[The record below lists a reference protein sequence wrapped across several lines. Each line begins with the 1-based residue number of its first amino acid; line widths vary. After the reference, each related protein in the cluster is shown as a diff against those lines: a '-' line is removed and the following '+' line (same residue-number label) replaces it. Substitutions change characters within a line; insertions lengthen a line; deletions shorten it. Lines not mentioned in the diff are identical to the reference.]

1 MEEGKDFKVLF
12 RKWQE
17 RKINPTE
24 TQQLMRLIESG
35 AHSDELTRMLSE
47 FYESDVDDNV
57 ISSNDHKTAYEQL
70 MASICEIE
78 SLKSRNENGR
88 KLTPIRIAAIAASLI
103 VLAVSAI
110 YLFRTLGLPDAT
122 SSIATFTDKQYFRL
136 PDGTA
141 VTLNENSSLSYDQ
154 EFRNKV
160 REVTLTGEAFFDV
173 AHVLNRPFVVRTRKI
188 NTTVLGTAFNINS
201 FTTKVVVT
209 VMRGKVKVS
218 SGRTVMGELAPN
230 EAITINEKSMQFK
243 KYVVD
248 AGKAIV
254 WKANHLVM
262 DEVTMKQAADLIAK
276 HFNIKV
282 RIATPALEK
291 CKISAFFIKDESLDE
306 VLEAISLAKIGSY
319 TLKDGVAT
327 ISGKCE

>member
-1 MEEGKDFKVLF
+1 MEDGKDFKVLF
-12 RKWQE
+12 KKWQE
-17 RKINPTE
+17 RKINSAE
-24 TQQLMRLIESG
+24 KQQLMQLIESC
-35 AHSDELTRMLSE
+35 AYNEELTRMLAE
-47 FYESDVDDNV
+47 FHESDVDDNV
-57 ISSNDHKTAYEQL
+57 IYSNDEEAAYEQL
-70 MASICEIE
+70 MANIHGIQ
-78 SLKSRNENGR
+78 SLKFRNENGR
-88 KLTPIRIAAIAASLI
+88 KLTPIRIAAIAASFI
-103 VLAVSAI
+103 FLAGLVI
-110 YLFRTLGLPDAT
+110 YLFRTIGLPDAT
-122 SSIATFTDKQYFRL
+122 SNITTFADKQYFRL

-154 EFRNKV
+154 EFGNKV

-173 AHVLNRPFVVRTRKI
+173 AHAPNRPFVVRTRKI

-243 KYVVD
+243 KSVVD
-248 AGKAIV
+248 AGKAVV

-262 DEVTMKQAADLIAK
+262 DEVTMKQAADLIEK
-276 HFNIKV
+276 HFNVNV

-291 CKISAFFIKDESLDE
+291 CTISAFFIKGESLDE